1 MIDFST
7 PSPERFSYAL
17 ENFARTQASIGTY
30 NERSM
35 HAFLKQYIEPD
46 TTCHEVPVGRFV
58 ADICNGEEIC
68 EIQTSQVFR
77 MREKLT
83 HFLEHSRV
91 TLVCPLIRRHYTAK
105 YDVETGEFLSV
116 RRTSRRGYP
125 QDLAADLSPIR
136 DLLPSE
142 NLRVWVPYLDVTDL
156 RPFTEKGKRGK
167 KTDTIPRELADAWYL
182 TEPRDL
188 LALLP
193 ENLSDGFTTR
203 DVALAAGCHL
213 ESAQSLMTLLH
224 HFSLVTRE
232 RNGNRGFAYHLPE
245 RDA

>member
-1 MIDFST
+1 MIDFAA
-7 PSPERFSYAL
+7 PAPERFAYAL
-17 ENFARTQASIGTY
+17 ENFARTQSSIGTY

-46 TTCHEVPVGRFV
+46 TNYHEVPVGRFV

-77 MREKLT
+77 MRAKLT

-105 YDVETGEFLSV
+105 YDPETGEFLSV
-116 RRTSRRGYP
+116 RITPRRGYP
-125 QDLAADLSPIR
+125 QDIALSLSPIR
-136 DLLPSE
+136 DLLAND

-167 KTDTIPRELADAWYL
+167 KTDTIPRELADAWYI
-182 TEPRDL
+182 TCPRDL
-188 LALLP
+188 LQFLP
-193 ENLSDGFTTR
+193 ENLADGFTTK
-203 DVALAAGCHL
+203 DVALAAKCHL
-213 ESAQSLMTLLH
+213 DSAQSLMTLLH

-232 RNGNRGFAYHLPE
+232 RQGNRGYAYTLPKE
-245 RDA
+245 